1 MAEQQDYA
9 GLDWVKEEI
18 EQTLVEAR
26 QALEMYQEEP
36 GNPAHI
42 NAGQSAFIQVH
53 GALKMLQHEGA
64 THLSL
69 EMNRLSEALLNQRVP
84 DIRMALEILMQA
96 TLQLPGYI
104 QQTLN
109 SGVDRP
115 LALLPLINELRQL
128 RGEDPLPE
136 ATFFFP
142 DTTSLID
149 PVEPPQLESLDKT
162 GLVPLL
168 RKIRQKYQLTLAGYL
183 RDQNR
188 AQQIKILSKLFAKLQ
203 DLSWGAPL
211 SPLWEA
217 SVALTEGLDNQSI
230 EQNIHVANL
239 LRELDGQIRL
249 FIKQGAPFINTRPN
263 DELFRGL
270 LYFIATSEGQEGFT
284 GALKTQYKLE
294 EVLTQAQEGIS
305 DVLTGVDAT
314 TPVVEALNYELTGIK
329 EALDLYL
336 LSTDSDPLILENQ
349 LPIIQQVADTLT
361 ILGMDDLRTRLKQK
375 KALIQTVINTGQNA
389 EEHLM
394 DVAGTILDLETAL
407 SRYAAGES
415 LETGDSSPLLEEV
428 YQAVIKEA
436 RHYLEQTKDAI
447 VDFVDSHHHPDFLNQ
462 IPELLHKVQGGLA
475 MTPLTRAADLVRVCS
490 EHIKR
495 EWIENSKTPEKM
507 ELEQLA
513 DAVTSIEYYLE
524 RLSDKSQEEH
534 EAILDVAEESLS
546 ALRVTD
552 PEQVEEAEE
561 HIESASKPVLEA
573 QEQTENSLELQ
584 LDEQSFLDGSR
595 PVALEEDK
603 AQRSEET
610 DNLEAQASVTLTNRP
625 IEVSPYDVVQFEF
638 TTSSSVEVE
647 ARTEAPH
654 LPEPEQVAVPVIEET
669 AAEETAAEEE
679 SIIDD
684 ELLEVFIEEAGEV
697 QEQLSEGVPVWVNNQ
712 DDNNTLKDIRRAF
725 HTLKGSGRM
734 VGANVVGELAWSI
747 ENMLNRLIDGAVQN
761 SSELR
766 SLVSRVTD
774 MLPGLISD
782 FAEQNQVLTHEVL
795 VCMEQADALSKG
807 EKYTIEDEENSIDD
821 AISNNADIDFELA
834 EEPDAEAAQLAIVE
848 ELSKP
853 CPEPEI
859 AIEVQEKTEE
869 SAEQD
874 AYDIQLLSV
883 FLGESKAHLEV
894 VQSFVNQVK
903 AQGGK
908 RQISDQVQRSLHTM
922 KGIALMAEIAP
933 LAEII
938 VALEK
943 NIKDFRAHLIP
954 ADDRVISML
963 DKGLELIKDG
973 LDQLTRSP
981 KQPVLDS
988 ENYLSWLEALHAQL
1002 ITEQHKA
1009 QSTNRKYTGGQDTN
1023 LFAHSDLGLLLDADE
1038 YLSVWRNTL
1047 PKNELAL
1054 FQKELTTLAERA
1066 GEARLT
1072 SLAELCDVLLDVMNY
1087 LDKHETIL
1095 PGVLAAPLSN
1105 GFEAMVDMMNQVA
1118 AQQTP
1123 LPPQSVFTE
1132 LRESLE
1138 TLLTA
1143 EPVAE
1148 PRPEISLAVDL
1159 EPVQSLPVAE
1169 NIEVDEVILKT
1180 STAEPVVEDVE
1191 IDEIILEST
1200 TEEPVIEEQSV
1211 VEPESAQAVTEE
1223 VILESVTPEPAPAL
1237 NIEVEEHDLELVEL
1251 FLEEA
1256 TDLAE
1261 DCHHALE
1268 DWLNNRNNLT
1278 PLTDL
1283 QRSLHTLKG
1292 SARMADQPELGDL
1305 SHAIE
1310 DIYSAIASGRS
1321 SAEKAPVHLL
1331 QAAHDQVDQMLTA
1344 LRNQQPPGSV
1354 TPLVE
1359 QLEQW
1364 ALNNDHEA
1372 ELPPLARAQ
1381 APVEILPDYLSG
1393 QAKGLLDQTKEAS
1406 DTASAKPAEMAVDD
1420 VLVIVEENLKTDVT
1434 RESEATAALS
1444 TAPEIIV
1451 EEPVPI
1457 TTRVATPVTNSSVN
1471 TLSKGNEMIRV
1482 PAQLLESLINLSGE
1496 SSINRG
1502 RIEQQIQDISGTLE
1516 EMDSTI
1522 DRVKE
1527 QLRRLDTETQAQIIS
1542 TFEEEHGSDPEFDP
1556 LEMDQYSE
1564 LTQLSRSLVESATD
1578 LKDLKE
1584 GIQDKNRDAE
1594 TLLLQ
1599 QSRTLIE
1606 LQEKLMQAR
1615 MVSFSRLL
1623 PRLRKITR
1631 QLSTE
1636 LDKPVNLNVTNAE
1649 GEMDRT
1655 MLERILAPL
1664 EHLLRNAI
1672 DHGIEP
1678 SVQDRL
1684 ALNKP
1689 ETGSLTLTIARDGAD
1704 IVVEL
1709 SDDGRGINLQAV
1721 HAKALEKH
1729 LITPEDQLTDQE
1741 IGQLIL
1747 EPGFSTAESV
1757 TQISGRGVGL
1767 DVVNTEIRQMGGS
1780 IQIDS
1785 QPEKGTSFKLRL
1797 PFTLSVN
1804 RALMVQIADSLY
1816 ALPMQS
1822 IDGITVVDPKVLTD
1836 CYQNNTPLQYG
1847 GMDHQLM
1854 FLGELLGD
1862 TNPRVQSEQCPVV
1875 IIERG
1880 GKNLALHVDA
1890 IIGGREIFTK
1900 SLGPQFAGLTGV
1912 NGATILGDGR
1922 VAIIIDPATLVRR
1935 HRIEQHYVELNSQ
1948 TEEESESIQRV
1959 LVVDDSVTV
1968 RKVTTRL
1975 LERNGYLVE
1984 SARDGVEA
1992 MAKLAE
1998 SSYDIMLLDIEM
2010 PKMDGYE
2017 VASAVRNDAKLKSL
2031 PIIMITSRTGEKHKA
2046 RAFSLGVNEYLGKPF
2061 QENALLASIEQLI
2074 RVKAGA
2080 GSQQ

>member
-9 GLDWVKEEI
+9 GLEWVKEEI

-26 QALEMYQEEP
+26 QALEKYQEEP

-42 NAGQSAFIQVH
+42 NAGQSAFTQVH

-69 EMNRLSEALLNQRVP
+69 EMNRLTEAMLNQRVP
-84 DIRMALEILMQA
+84 DVRMALEILMQS

-142 DTTSLID
+142 DTSSLID
-149 PVEPPQLESLDKT
+149 PVEPPQLESLEKT

-188 AQQIKILSKLFAKLQ
+188 AQQIKILAKLFAKLQ

-249 FIKQGAPFINTRPN
+249 FIKQGAPFINTHPN

-270 LYFIATSEGQEGFT
+270 LFYIATSEGQDGFT
-284 GALKTQYKLE
+284 GALKSRYKLE
-294 EVLTQAQEGIS
+294 EVLTQAQAGIS
-305 DVLTGVDAT
+305 DVLAGVDAT

-336 LSTDSDPLILENQ
+336 LSTDPDPLVLENQ

-361 ILGMDDLRTRLKQK
+361 ILGMEDLRARLKQK
-375 KALIQTVINTGQNA
+375 KELIQTVINTGQNA

-394 DVAGTILDLETAL
+394 DVAGTILDLESAL
-407 SRYAAGES
+407 ARYAAGES
-415 LETGDSSPLLEEV
+415 IESEEEGSPLLEEV

-447 VDFVDSHHHPDFLNQ
+447 VDFVDSHHHPDFLSQ

-475 MTPLTRAADLVRVCS
+475 MTPLTRAANLVKICS
-490 EHIKR
+490 EHIKS

-524 RLSDKSQEEH
+524 RLSDKGQEEH

-546 ALRVTD
+546 ALRGPVSSED
-552 PEQVEEAEE
+552 EAVEAVE
-561 HIESASKPVLEA
+561 
-573 QEQTENSLELQ
+573 
-584 LDEQSFLDGSR
+584 LDEQSFLEGSM
-595 PVALEEDK
+595 PVALEEEKDES
-603 AQRSEET
+603 ADSATE
-610 DNLEAQASVTLTNRP
+610 NLEAQASVTLTNRP
-625 IEVSPYDVVQFEF
+625 IEVSPYDVVQFDF
-638 TTSSSVEVE
+638 SSSSAIEPAAVAEEPSEHEVAHAIQVE
-647 ARTEAPH
+647 EAP
-654 LPEPEQVAVPVIEET
+654 LVQEAPQVQITPEPQNAPV
-669 AAEETAAEEE
+669 EE

-697 QEQLSEGVPVWVNNQ
+697 QEQLAEAIPSWLNNQ
-712 DDNNTLKDIRRAF
+712 DNEGVLKDARRAF

-747 ENMLNRLIDGAVQN
+747 ENMLNRLIDGTIQN
-761 SSELR
+761 TPDLR
-766 SLVSRVTD
+766 DLVSRVTH
-774 MLPGLISD
+774 MLPALISD

-807 EKYTIEDEENSIDD
+807 EKYTIEDEEDSIEE
-821 AISNNADIDFELA
+821 AISSDSLMDIDFEL
-834 EEPDAEAAQLAIVE
+834 EVDPDAEAAQLAIVE

-853 CPEPEI
+853 APQVEAQPEPEVQVEEAEADQ
-859 AIEVQEKTEE
+859 AII
-869 SAEQD
+869 
-874 AYDIQLLSV
+874 DIQLLNV
-883 FLGESKAHLEV
+883 FLGESRAHLEV
-894 VQSFVNQVK
+894 VQSFVDQVK
-903 AQGGK
+903 SQGGK

-963 DKGLELIKDG
+963 DKGLELIKEG
-973 LDQLTRSP
+973 LEQLTRSP
-981 KQPVLDS
+981 KQPELDS

-1038 YLSVWRNTL
+1038 YLSTWRNTL

-1066 GEARLT
+1066 SEARLT

-1123 LPPQSVFTE
+1123 VPPQSVFTE

-1138 TLLTA
+1138 TLLTSEA
-1143 EPVAE
+1143 SVENLDSTPVSDIETPPFQEVAVE
-1148 PRPEISLAVDL
+1148 TLDSSDELEITLETAV
-1159 EPVQSLPVAE
+1159 
-1169 NIEVDEVILKT
+1169 
-1180 STAEPVVEDVE
+1180 
-1191 IDEIILEST
+1191 
-1200 TEEPVIEEQSV
+1200 EEPLAEV
-1211 VEPESAQAVTEE
+1211 VEE
-1223 VILESVTPEPAPAL
+1223 VILEAAPEIEEVISEEITIEVSEPAPTPVPEAPAL

-1268 DWLNNRNNLT
+1268 DWLNNRQNLA

-1321 SAEKAPVHLL
+1321 SVDKAPIHLL
-1331 QAAHDQVDQMLTA
+1331 QAAHDQIDQMLVA
-1344 LRNQQPPGSV
+1344 LKSQQPLGSV

-1364 ALNNDHEA
+1364 ALNNDYEA
-1372 ELPPLARAQ
+1372 ELPPLARAE
-1381 APVEILPDYLSG
+1381 APIETLPDYLSG
-1393 QAKGLLDQTKEAS
+1393 PANGFIEPTETETES
-1406 DTASAKPAEMAVDD
+1406 PPPSAEPAELEIDD
-1420 VLVIVEENLKTDVT
+1420 VQIILEENLKTEISRETVVEET
-1434 RESEATAALS
+1434 RS

-1451 EEPVPI
+1451 EEPAPA
-1457 TTRVATPVTNSSVN
+1457 TTRVETPVTSSSVN

-1482 PAQLLESLINLSGE
+1482 PAQLLEQLINLSGE

-1502 RIEQQIQDISGTLE
+1502 RIEQQIQDISNTLE

-1542 TFEEEHGSDPEFDP
+1542 TFEEEHGNDPEFDP

-1636 LDKPVNLNVTNAE
+1636 LGKPVNLNVTNAE

-1678 SVQDRL
+1678 SVQDRVSL
-1684 ALNKP
+1684 GKP
-1689 ETGSLTLTIARDGAD
+1689 ETGSLTLSIARDGAD

-1721 HAKALEKH
+1721 HSKALEKH
-1729 LITPEDQLTDQE
+1729 LITPEDELTDQE
-1741 IGQLIL
+1741 IAQLIL

-1767 DVVNTEIRQMGGS
+1767 DVVNTEIRQMGGN

-1785 QPEKGTSFKLRL
+1785 EQLKGTSFKLRL

-1804 RALMVQIADSLY
+1804 RALMVQVADSLY

-1822 IDGITVVDPKVLTD
+1822 IDGITVVAPKVLTD
-1836 CYQNNTPLQYG
+1836 CYQNSTPLHYG
-1847 GMDHQLM
+1847 GMEHQLM

-1862 TNPRVQSEQCPVV
+1862 PTPRIQTEQCPVV

-1880 GKNLALHVDA
+1880 GKNLALHVDE

-1935 HRIEQHYVELNSQ
+1935 HRIEQHYVELTNQS
-1948 TEEESESIQRV
+1948 EEEAETIQRV

-2017 VASAVRNDAKLKSL
+2017 VASAVRNDSNLKSL

-2061 QENALLASIEQLI
+2061 QEATLLESIEQLI
-2074 RVKAGA
+2074 GA
-2080 GSQQ
+2080 KVSS